1 MNIFRDGNP
10 MLPFNKFK
18 DTLSTSDLYEKEF
31 RHRRSDFHVNGI
43 DHGRVWLTVA
53 SGRIGRKVKLTDNHT
68 DKLVCNHFPMVDY
81 IHSPSEANK
90 IVYQPATPDV
100 LMPGYK
106 IKIR

>member
-1 MNIFRDGNP
+1 

-18 DTLSTSDLYEKEF
+18 DTLSTSQLYEKEF
-31 RHRRSDFHVNGI
+31 RHFRSDFHISGI
-43 DHGRVWLTVA
+43 DHGRVWLTVS
-53 SGRIGRKVKLTDNHT
+53 SGKVGRTVKLTDNHV
-68 DKLVCNHFPMVDY
+68 DKLKCNTFPMVDY

-90 IVYQPATPDV
+90 IMLHPSTPDV